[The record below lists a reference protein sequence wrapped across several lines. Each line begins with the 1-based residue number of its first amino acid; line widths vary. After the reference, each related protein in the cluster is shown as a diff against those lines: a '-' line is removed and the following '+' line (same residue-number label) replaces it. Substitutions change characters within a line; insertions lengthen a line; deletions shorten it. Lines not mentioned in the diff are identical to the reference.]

1 MSVSAHLSPEP
12 ERRLWIIH
20 ENLRQSV
27 DGFDARI
34 AALAGLCALEA
45 VLLRSPSMACLA
57 ALAVASLTPISRLPK
72 TLSFMGP
79 RHRRQGVDDS
89 FILAEDLIK
98 YSHGELIFRL
108 DKYLGGG
115 ITATPYYEDIVGR
128 IIEHAHQSVHK
139 KRLLAALCA
148 LTSLGQLGLAY
159 VSLR

>member
-20 ENLRQSV
+20 ENLRHSV
-27 DGFDARI
+27 DACDARI

-57 ALAVASLTPISRLPK
+57 ALAIAALTPVSRLPK
-72 TLSFMGP
+72 SLAFMEQ

-89 FILAEDLIK
+89 FILAEDLVK

-115 ITATPYYEDIVGR
+115 ITATPYYEDIVGL
-128 IIEHAHQSVHK
+128 IIERAHQAVNK
-139 KRLLAALCA
+139 KRLLAAACA
-148 LTSLGQLGLAY
+148 LAALGQLGLAY
-159 VSLR
+159 TALR